1 MTGSKESAMSP
12 NAVAFR
18 SFPLPSETDDSDTVN
33 AFVSRLLAQAHGMEE
48 ERAHAIV
55 DQQTIGG
62 KELREMPFARHREL
76 FGDQVARILY
86 KEVRARALEEEYDR
100 IMPEPSREEKGES
113 KFPPHGQNPVARRI
127 EYCD

>member
-1 MTGSKESAMSP
+1 MSP

-18 SFPLPSETDDSDTVN
+18 LIPLPSETDDSDAVN
-33 AFVSRLLAQAHGMEE
+33 AFVSRLLTQAHGMEE

-62 KELREMPFARHREL
+62 KELREMSFARHREL
-76 FGDQVARILY
+76 FGDHVARILY

-100 IMPEPSREEKGES
+100 IMPEPSREEKSES
-113 KFPPHGQNPVARRI
+113 KSRPRRQNPGCLTNRAS
-127 EYCD
+127 